1 MRKSL
6 WIIFALILVAIA
18 APNMR
23 ADSFTDGTL
32 NFTVVG
38 GGPAPTGSFVFDNTT
53 STFTSFT
60 VSWDGATWDFVGVAT
75 SLGAF
80 PSIPTGPTPSAWIAC
95 GPATTSLTCAEPPQ
109 DFALF
114 FSAPLSTTVVLGPV
128 APGTFLVPDA
138 TAFGGYTVSETQL
151 ATPEPSS
158 VALLLLGIPFLVA
171 MGRRLG
177 QGLPQTS

>member
-18 APNMR
+18 APNVR

-32 NFTVVG
+32 NFTLVG
-38 GGPAPTGSFVFDNTT
+38 GGPAPTASFVFDNTT

-60 VSWDGATWDFVGVAT
+60 VRWDGAAWDFAGVAT

-80 PSIPTGPTPSAWIAC
+80 PSLPTGPTPSAWMAC
-95 GPATTSLTCAEPPQ
+95 GPSTTSLTCAEPPQ
-109 DFALF
+109 DLALF
-114 FSAPLSTTVVLGPV
+114 FPGLAVVVLGPL

-138 TAFGGYTVSETQL
+138 AAFGGYTVSEVEV

-158 VALLLLGIPFLVA
+158 VALLLVGIGFLLVISK
-171 MGRRLG
+171 RLS
-177 QGLPQTS
+177 LS

>member
-18 APNMR
+18 APNVR

-32 NFTVVG
+32 NFTLVG
-38 GGPAPTGSFVFDNTT
+38 GGPAPTASFVFDNTT

-60 VSWDGATWDFVGVAT
+60 VRWDGAAWMASG
-75 SLGAF
+75 
-80 PSIPTGPTPSAWIAC
+80 PS
-95 GPATTSLTCAEPPQ
+95 TTSRTCAEPPQ
-109 DFALF
+109 DLALF
-114 FSAPLSTTVVLGPV
+114 FPGLAVVVLGPL

-138 TAFGGYTVSETQL
+138 AAFGGYTVSEVEV

-158 VALLLLGIPFLVA
+158 VALLLVGIGFLLVISK
-171 MGRRLG
+171 RLS
-177 QGLPQTS
+177 LS